1 MTIPKHLSLVP
12 LSNEHRAAMQAIA
25 DVEDKSTRSV
35 RMAQYPYAH
44 AFFRHL
50 KGSKRITS
58 KEISFFLPM
67 TDKELRG
74 RKSQWVSAIDTLLE
88 SRGTRCYLPLPSC
101 AGNRLFPAVLFQ
113 QTERLRRQV
122 ELSGEKYSRQSNKER
137 SLREMAYAALTGQAE
152 IDLAFQTPAT
162 VSAWNARWS
171 GTVNQSDLETMFFRW
186 TDKVPSLSVID
197 RWAWKHTPFWSVLY
211 EVAVLSKEAPRSVHL
226 ADRWS
231 VPNKLCSPETSRV
244 E

>member
-1 MTIPKHLSLVP
+1 MIPKHLSLVP
-12 LSNEHRAAMQAIA
+12 LSNERRAAMQAIA
-25 DVEDKSTRSV
+25 DVEDKSSRHIH
-35 RMAQYPYAH
+35 MAEYPYAH

-74 RKSQWVSAIDTLLE
+74 RKSQWVSAIDTLIE
-88 SRGTRCYLPLPSC
+88 SRGTRCYLPLPSG
-101 AGNRLFPAVLFQ
+101 AGSSLFPAVQFQ
-113 QTERLRRQV
+113 QAERVRRQA
-122 ELSGEKYSRQSNKER
+122 ELSGEKYSRQNSKER
-137 SLREMAYAALTGQAE
+137 SLREMAYAALAGQAE
-152 IDLAFQTPAT
+152 IDLAFQTPDT

-171 GTVNQSDLETMFFRW
+171 GDIHLYDLEAMFFRW
-186 TDKVPSLSVID
+186 TDKIPSLSRQD
-197 RWAWKHTPFWSVLY
+197 LWAWKHTPFWSVLY
-211 EVAVLSKEAPRSVHL
+211 EVAVLSKEAPRSVRL

-231 VPNKLCSPETSRV
+231 VPNKLCSPEASRV